1 MLPIYYLLKRQNYP
15 TQTQMRSN
23 EIAVNFHQ
31 RIFECCHLLVGIVAP
46 VYIESK
52 RPIMVIGSRQG
63 MYAGISAVGG
73 IGRASYTSHS
83 PVTNAEH
90 HAPDAGM
97 HEGHGLVDIGL
108 LRDVDI
114 VPFSEY
120 RIDPEWRKTSLGKMV
135 ET

>member
-1 MLPIYYLLKRQNYP
+1 
-15 TQTQMRSN
+15 MRSN
-23 EIAVNFHQ
+23 EIAVNSHQ
-31 RIFECCHLLVGIVAP
+31 RMLERRHLLVGTVAP
-46 VYIESK
+46 VYIKAK

-63 MYAGISAVGG
+63 MYAGISAIGG
-73 IGRASYTSHS
+73 IGRASQTSHP
-83 PVTNAEH
+83 PVANAEH